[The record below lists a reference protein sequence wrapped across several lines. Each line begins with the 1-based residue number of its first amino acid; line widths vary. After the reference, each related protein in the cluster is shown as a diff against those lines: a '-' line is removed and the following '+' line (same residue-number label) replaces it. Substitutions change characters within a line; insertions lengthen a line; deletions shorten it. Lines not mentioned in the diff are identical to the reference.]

1 MVYKCKLTLE
11 YDLQCLKQM
20 MPWMCIT
27 EDKKVAVLNNDNQS
41 VITEKTEMTEI
52 VKSESA

>member
-1 MVYKCKLTLE
+1 MSIS
-11 YDLQCLKQM
+11 DIQCLKQM
-20 MPWMCIT
+20 LPWMCIV
-27 EDKKVAVLNNDNQS
+27 EEKKTATLNNDNQS

>member
-1 MVYKCKLTLE
+1 MYIITLE